1 MSKSSEH
8 CWGDFFTRW
17 REPEEE
23 WFWRFE
29 KFSKLKTAFCEYWTS
44 IKIKISMICVSKEY
58 EIKTKMVQEQWLQLK
73 MTFLFFY
80 WVELAFDG
88 EGIKIWW
95 GGRGWENFY
104 LVGGTSPIP
113 PVGKTLGTYI
123 HIYPIYI
130 CKRTLTT
137 GFYMQWASSAYI
149 IYIMCQSGHLTSARF
164 EHFVCHR
171 YIWSIFSLVC
181 SVLVLQ

>member
-17 REPEEE
+17 WESEEE

-29 KFSKLKTAFCEYWTS
+29 NFSKLKTAFCEYWTS

-58 EIKTKMVQEQWLQLK
+58 KIKTKMVQEQWLQLK

-80 WVELAFDG
+80 WVELTFGG

-95 GGRGWENFY
+95 GGGNEQIFGWWVDSPYPLNREN
-104 LVGGTSPIP
+104 LVYGYYTYY
-113 PVGKTLGTYI
+113 TYTYI
-123 HIYPIYI
+123 KELCQHVFIYDEEAPCTSYTSGAKMAILLLQDLITLCVTDIYSI
-130 CKRTLTT
+130 YFHL
-137 GFYMQWASSAYI
+137 SA
-149 IYIMCQSGHLTSARF
+149 
-164 EHFVCHR
+164 
-171 YIWSIFSLVC
+171 
-181 SVLVLQ
+181 